1 MRARRHLLGHGLK
14 TVFRHEIA
22 ALAPSSCGLRAGAR
36 VFLSEV
42 FGHEGGGCESAVG
55 RRVVTCGVL
64 AALVVVLVGGLLW
77 LAQRRLIYF
86 PDRKQVPAAATVI
99 PGARDVVLGTSD
111 GLRLGAWLLG
121 PAQPERGVAVLIAPG
136 NAGSRMNRVPL
147 ARALA
152 DAGLTVLL
160 MDYRGYG
167 GNPGSPT
174 QRGLERDVRAAR
186 EYLTSAVG
194 ISPSRVIY
202 YGESLGAAVVTE
214 LAVAHPPAGLVLRSP
229 FVDLVAVGRH
239 HYPVVPVRLLL
250 RDRYPLAEL
259 IGQVAV
265 PTVVIY
271 GTADSV
277 VPPQQSL
284 AVAARAGG
292 PARLI
297 AVEGADHNDRVL
309 LDGALVINAVAELA
323 DWINR

>member
-1 MRARRHLLGHGLK
+1 
-14 TVFRHEIA
+14 
-22 ALAPSSCGLRAGAR
+22 
-36 VFLSEV
+36 
-42 FGHEGGGCESAVG
+42 
-55 RRVVTCGVL
+55 
-64 AALVVVLVGGLLW
+64 
-77 LAQRRLIYF
+77 
-86 PDRKQVPAAATVI
+86 
-99 PGARDVVLGTSD
+99 
-111 GLRLGAWLLG
+111 
-121 PAQPERGVAVLIAPG
+121 VAVLIAPG

-259 IGQVAV
+259 IGQVTV

-277 VPPQQSL
+277 VPPRQSL

-297 AVEGADHNDRVL
+297 AVEGADHNDHVL

-323 DWINR
+323 DGINR